1 MSSEDVNHKGILLT
15 GVSFTLKSMSFLITI
30 MLVYV
35 ASAKPAFRV
44 YAPNKVLNLKN

>member
-30 MLVYV
+30 MLMFMSLVQNRP
-35 ASAKPAFRV
+35 SESTLPIKF
-44 YAPNKVLNLKN
+44 